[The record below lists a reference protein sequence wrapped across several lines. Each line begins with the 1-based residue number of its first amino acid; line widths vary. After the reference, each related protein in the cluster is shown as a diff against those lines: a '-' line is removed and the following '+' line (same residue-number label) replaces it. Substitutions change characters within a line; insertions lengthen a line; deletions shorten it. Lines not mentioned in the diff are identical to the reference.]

1 MKRVEGFLEKY
12 FMPVAIK
19 LGSYKAL
26 AAIRDGIVLSM
37 PLIIIGSVFL
47 ILGNLP
53 FPNYDEWLAGLGG
66 IDQHMTHV
74 VNSSFGIMGL
84 ISVFGIARNYADSF
98 DVDGVSAG
106 VIAISAWLIL
116 TPNIPNEDL
125 GEGVPVTYLGSR
137 GLFVA
142 IVVGLLSAYVFQKF
156 INRDIIIKM
165 PESVP
170 PAVSKSFAALIP
182 GAVILTGAFLIE
194 FGLTKLGVD
203 NIHDL
208 LADVLSGPMSI
219 LGGTIGGAI
228 GVAMLNSLFWFA
240 GIHGGNM
247 VGSFMSPILLI
258 NTDENRLAFQAGEEL
273 PHIIT
278 NPFFDLFV
286 YIGGGGAT
294 LALVTLV
301 MFASKSQRNKSIGGV
316 SFVPGLFNINE
327 PAIFG
332 LPIVFNTSFLI
343 PFALAPMANV
353 IITYLSMN
361 AGLVPKP
368 TGVAVPWTMPPLIS
382 GFLATNSFRGALLQV
397 VLIVVDIAIYYPFF
411 RIIDKQY
418 LEEELEAE
426 S

>member
-1 MKRVEGFLEKY
+1 
-12 FMPVAIK
+12 
-19 LGSYKAL
+19 
-26 AAIRDGIVLSM
+26 
-37 PLIIIGSVFL
+37 
-47 ILGNLP
+47 
-53 FPNYDEWLAGLGG
+53 
-66 IDQHMTHV
+66 
-74 VNSSFGIMGL
+74 
-84 ISVFGIARNYADSF
+84 
-98 DVDGVSAG
+98 
-106 VIAISAWLIL
+106 
-116 TPNIPNEDL
+116 
-125 GEGVPVTYLGSR
+125 
-137 GLFVA
+137 
-142 IVVGLLSAYVFQKF
+142 
-156 INRDIIIKM
+156 
-165 PESVP
+165 
-170 PAVSKSFAALIP
+170 
-182 GAVILTGAFLIE
+182 
-194 FGLTKLGVD
+194 
-203 NIHDL
+203 
-208 LADVLSGPMSI
+208 
-219 LGGTIGGAI
+219 
-228 GVAMLNSLFWFA
+228 MLNSLFWFA

>member
-219 LGGTIGGAI
+219 LGEQLA
-228 GVAMLNSLFWFA
+228 V
-240 GIHGGNM
+240 
-247 VGSFMSPILLI
+247 LL
-258 NTDENRLAFQAGEEL
+258 E
-273 PHIIT
+273 
-278 NPFFDLFV
+278 
-286 YIGGGGAT
+286 
-294 LALVTLV
+294 
-301 MFASKSQRNKSIGGV
+301 
-316 SFVPGLFNINE
+316 
-327 PAIFG
+327 
-332 LPIVFNTSFLI
+332 
-343 PFALAPMANV
+343 
-353 IITYLSMN
+353 
-361 AGLVPKP
+361 
-368 TGVAVPWTMPPLIS
+368 
-382 GFLATNSFRGALLQV
+382 
-397 VLIVVDIAIYYPFF
+397 
-411 RIIDKQY
+411 
-418 LEEELEAE
+418 
-426 S
+426 